1 MQNKFY
7 AYTTAILFAAT
18 LQTTAQ
24 LSFTN
29 TNARLTNAA
38 FHSGCAVSIADWNG
52 DGLDDIIRLADGHDA
67 YVEVQ
72 QVNQSYQSIHLGDF
86 GSGNSAWAMCVA
98 DVDHNGYKDILADA
112 SGGVIKILM
121 TNNTGTGG
129 TFVTLPNS
137 GFFLQ
142 NATFADINNDGWI
155 DAFLCDDN
163 AESHV
168 YLNNGTG
175 TLAPSNIINFDVTST
190 DDSGNY
196 GSVWTDF
203 DNDGDFDLYIAK
215 CRQGVNSPS
224 DGRRIDVLFENNGNG
239 TFTENAAAHGLAN
252 GWQTWTA
259 SFGDIDNDGDLD
271 LMATNH
277 DHESQIFTND
287 GNENYTDIT
296 STTGFDI
303 TDITPIESVMEDF
316 DNDGFIDILTSGSDS
331 RYYKNNG
338 NGTFTKV
345 DNLFNNGNYMLTF
358 AIGDIN
364 HDGFTDVYAGYG
376 SIYTNPS
383 SVFDDVIWMNN
394 TNSNHF
400 FTLNLKGTVSNH
412 DAIGVRASIYGA
424 WGVQIRES
432 RAGESYGTTNT
443 AMCHFGLGQATVID
457 SVVISWPSGI
467 TQTIYNPAID
477 QFLTVIENDCVSPT
491 ATITSSG
498 NNILCPGQS
507 LTLTAPAGYNY
518 LWSDGSTTQ
527 SISVSQTGDYN
538 VQVTAAG
545 NNCVAQSPVYKVI
558 QSPNQTPVIA
568 ATGITEVCDGTPVTL
583 NGPSDP
589 GIFAY
594 IWSNGDT
601 TQNATITSSGSYT
614 LTIQGY
620 CQQFT
625 SNSINVT
632 VHTPANPVAN
642 DVYLT
647 SPGTANLTSTGNNI
661 VWYSDAGGT
670 TPVATG
676 NAFTTPFL
684 SDTTVYYVQ
693 ATDVYGGAL
702 FSGGS
707 TYHTGTNQYSGG
719 TTNAKTYFDV
729 INSCTLQSVKVYTDT
744 PGDRNI
750 QLYDN
755 TGAVINNQVITI
767 NPDSQVITLNWP
779 LSPGTGYSIGTDET
793 YNLNI
798 PTWNQVSPRF
808 KRTNGGGIV
817 YPYTIPNLVS
827 ITGNDLLNNFY
838 YYFYDWKVQEAELN
852 CTSALVPVTVF
863 VGPTGLA
870 ELSKQGISIYP
881 NPANNI
887 LHIDVKTAAEINF
900 TITDFTG
907 RVVKSQSANAASNK
921 IDITK
926 LSQGVYHLNISVN
939 DQLYVYRFVKQ

>member
-1 MQNKFY
+1 MKIKFY
-7 AYTTAILFAAT
+7 SLATALLLTAT
-18 LQTTAQ
+18 LQSNAQ

-38 FHSGCAVSIADWNG
+38 FHSGCTVSIADWNG

-86 GSGNSAWAMCVA
+86 GAGNSAWAMCIA

-112 SGGVIKILM
+112 SSSIKILM
-121 TNNTGTGG
+121 TNSSGTGG

-168 YLNNGTG
+168 FLNDQTG
-175 TLAPSNIINFDVTST
+175 ALIESTIINFDVTNT

-215 CRQGVNSPS
+215 CRQGVNSPT

-239 TFTENAAAHGLAN
+239 TFTENAAAHGVAN

-259 SFGDIDNDGDLD
+259 SFADIDNDGDLD

-287 GNENYTDIT
+287 GSGNYTDVT

-316 DNDGFIDILTSGSDS
+316 DNDGFVDILVTGSDA

-338 NGTFTKV
+338 NGTFTKL
-345 DNLFNNGNYMLTF
+345 DNLFNSNSMLTF

-364 HDGFTDVYAGYG
+364 HDGFTDIYAGYG
-376 SIYTNPS
+376 TIYTNPTNI
-383 SVFDDVIWMNN
+383 DDVIWMNN
-394 TNSNHF
+394 GNSNHF

-412 DAIGVRASIYGA
+412 DAIGVRVAIYGA

-443 AMCHFGLGQATVID
+443 AMCHFGLGQATAID
-457 SVVISWPSGI
+457 SVVIKWPSGI
-467 TQTIYNPAID
+467 IQTIVNPSID

-491 ATITSSG
+491 ATVTSSG
-498 NNILCPGQS
+498 SNILCPGQS

-538 VQVTAAG
+538 VQVSAAG
-545 NNCVAQSPVYKVI
+545 NNCIAQSPVFKVI
-558 QSPNQTPVIA
+558 QSPVQTPVITA
-568 ATGITEVCDGTPVTL
+568 AGITEVCDGTPVIL
-583 NGPSDP
+583 NGPADP

-594 IWSNGDT
+594 NWSNGDT
-601 TQNATITSSGSYT
+601 TQNATITASGSYT

-620 CQQFT
+620 CQPFT
-625 SNSINVT
+625 SNAINVT
-632 VHTPANPVAN
+632 VHTVSTPVAN

-647 SPGTANLTSTGNNI
+647 TPGTANLTSTGNNI
-661 VWYSDAGGT
+661 VWYSDASGTTSVGTGNSFT
-670 TPVATG
+670 TPVLT
-676 NAFTTPFL
+676 
-684 SDTTVYYVQ
+684 DTTIYYVQ
-693 ATDVYGGAL
+693 ATDTYGGAQ

-719 TTNAKTYFDV
+719 TTNAKTFFDV
-729 INSCTLQSVKVYTDT
+729 TNLCTLQSVKVYTDT

-750 QLYDN
+750 QLLDN
-755 TGAVINNQVITI
+755 TGAVVYNQVVTI
-767 NPDSQVITLNWP
+767 LPDTQVINLNWV
-779 LSPGTGYSIGTDET
+779 LTPGTGYAIATDET

-798 PTWNQVSPRF
+798 AGWNQVSPKLR
-808 KRTNGGGIV
+808 RTNGGGIV
-817 YPYTIPNLVS
+817 YPYTVSNLLS

-838 YYFYDWKVQEAELN
+838 YYFYDWKVKEAELN

-863 VGPTGLA
+863 VGTTGITEIA
-870 ELSKQGISIYP
+870 QSGISIYP
-881 NPANNI
+881 NPASSV
-887 LHIDVKTAAEINF
+887 LHIDIKDAAKVNYI
-900 TITDFTG
+900 ISDFTG
-907 RVVKSQSANAASNK
+907 RIISNATLSASSNNV
-921 IDITK
+921 DIAT
-926 LSQGVYHLNISVN
+926 LSQGVYHINMN
-939 DQLYVYRFVKQ
+939 TDGQNFVYRFVKQ